1 MKFREIIFPW
11 WTIKLLKEKNAI
23 LLENLQGCK
32 HARLIHEACHLN
44 VLRNQSGMHRGI
56 RRLKEQTIKLKKEV
70 IALRNVERTLRH
82 KLGEE

>member
-11 WTIKLLKEKNAI
+11 WTIKLLKEKNTI

-32 HARLIHEACHLN
+32 HSRLIHEACLLN
-44 VLRNQSGMHRGI
+44 ALRNQSGMHRGI